1 VTTWFARPVLHVTD
15 VAAAIA
21 FYEQRLGFT
30 REWSY
35 DENGA
40 PAVAQVERDGCA
52 LILSSQAP
60 ANIGNALLFVSLD
73 ADSPAALT
81 AALDALRTELTARGA
96 TVTEAAWGYRVLV
109 VEDPDGNTLYFNYP
123 NKT

>member
-1 VTTWFARPVLHVTD
+1 MTTWFARAVLHVTD

-21 FYEQRLGFT
+21 FYEQRLGFA
-30 REWSY
+30 RAWSY

-52 LILSSQAP
+52 LILSGQWP
-60 ANIGNALLFVSLD
+60 DKVGKALMFVSLD
-73 ADSPAALT
+73 AGSPAAQA
-81 AALDALRTELTARGA
+81 AALDALRADLEARGA
-96 TVTEAAWGYRVLV
+96 TVKDSSWGYRVLV

-123 NKT
+123 NET